1 MKGSRRSVVVKMILV
16 SNNTNPFTE
25 REIMP
30 QPPKEPL
37 THLNRAHHRIR
48 QACEELH
55 AFRTKM
61 PREIT
66 EQRNSMFR
74 EDLKSLAAYDA
85 ADVVCHLL
93 QYARRQ
99 INLIKAMGNPDKKSK
114 NE

>member
-1 MKGSRRSVVVKMILV
+1 
-16 SNNTNPFTE
+16 
-25 REIMP
+25 MP
-30 QPPKEPL
+30 QPQKEPL

-48 QACEELH
+48 QACEEIQK
-55 AFRTKM
+55 FRTLF

-74 EDLKSLAAYDA
+74 EDLKSLAAYEA

-99 INLIKAMGNPDKKSK
+99 INQIKTMGNPDKKPK
-114 NE
+114 IE